1 MDKKDKK
8 EKKHSSYH
16 RPHRHHHARDTIQSA
31 VQLQHPFSFENYNP
45 LRRAQQHHHHLRSRR
60 DPSPEKSAQA
70 KDEEQEQ
77 EPPKPQWSPEVEYAV
92 DHPPHQLVTPETIA
106 HERRLRQ
113 RRQDHVSTALNALS
127 RDAHTATRKLD
138 DTYYALLQKVG
149 LLKATISSFQDLH
162 SCLDDTTKDFAT
174 RSDSLVKDVT
184 GQIDAFQN
192 MSQQDESIDQLVKR
206 LHKAKERAESF
217 ESRLE
222 SCRLRLERWEK
233 KEQEKNKRNNRTWA
247 LALTSLTVFIILVLA
262 IVLWKKGSLASV
274 TEKPSEWKEA
284 LGLEKN
290 KTAPGIHL
298 VDPAQEKM
306 QAKEAAKWDRL
317 LDEL

>member
-1 MDKKDKK
+1 MDKQEKK
-8 EKKHSSYH
+8 EKKHSGYH

-45 LRRAQQHHHHLRSRR
+45 LRRAQQHHHRSRR
-60 DPSPEKSAQA
+60 DPSPVKSSQT
-70 KDEEQEQ
+70 KEEEQEH

-92 DHPPHQLVTPETIA
+92 DHPPHQLVSPETIA

-113 RRQDHVSTALNALS
+113 KRQDHVSTALNALS

-149 LLKATISSFQDLH
+149 LLKATIASFQDLH

-174 RSDSLVKDVT
+174 RSDSLVKDIT

-192 MSQQDESIDQLVKR
+192 MSQQDESIDSLVKR
-206 LHKAKERAESF
+206 LHTSKERAASF

-222 SCRLRLERWEK
+222 SCRSRLERWEK

-247 LALTSLTVFIILVLA
+247 LVLTSVTAFIILILA
-262 IVLWKKGSLASV
+262 IVLWKRGSLASV

-284 LGLEKN
+284 LGLERN

-298 VDPAQEKM
+298 VDPGQEKM

>member
-1 MDKKDKK
+1 MDKQEKK
-8 EKKHSSYH
+8 EKKHSGYH

-45 LRRAQQHHHHLRSRR
+45 LRRAQQHHHRSRR
-60 DPSPEKSAQA
+60 DPSPVKSSQT
-70 KDEEQEQ
+70 KEEEQEH

-92 DHPPHQLVTPETIA
+92 DHPPHQLVSPETIA

-113 RRQDHVSTALNALS
+113 KRQDHVSTALNALS

-149 LLKATISSFQDLH
+149 LLKATIASFQDLH

-174 RSDSLVKDVT
+174 RSDSLVKDIT

-192 MSQQDESIDQLVKR
+192 MSQQDESIDSLVKR
-206 LHKAKERAESF
+206 LHTSKERAASF

-222 SCRLRLERWEK
+222 SCRSRLERWEK

-247 LALTSLTVFIILVLA
+247 LVLTSVTAFIILILA

>member
-1 MDKKDKK
+1 MDKDKK
-8 EKKHSSYH
+8 EKKHSGYH

-31 VQLQHPFSFENYNP
+31 VQLQHPFSFDNYNP
-45 LRRAQQHHHHLRSRR
+45 LRRAQQHHHRSRR
-60 DPSPEKSAQA
+60 DPSPEKTQVN
-70 KDEEQEQ
+70 ENEQEQ

-113 RRQDHVSTALNALS
+113 KRQDHVSTALNALS

-174 RSDSLVKDVT
+174 RSDSLVKDIT

-192 MSQQDESIDQLVKR
+192 MSQQDESIDSLVKR
-206 LHKAKERAESF
+206 LHTAKERAESF

-222 SCRLRLERWEK
+222 SCRSRLERWEK

-247 LALTSLTVFIILVLA
+247 LVLTSLTAFIILILA

-298 VDPAQEKM
+298 VDPVQEKI

>member
-1 MDKKDKK
+1 MDKQEKK
-8 EKKHSSYH
+8 EKKHSGYH

-45 LRRAQQHHHHLRSRR
+45 LRRAQQHHHRSRR
-60 DPSPEKSAQA
+60 DPSPEKSSQT
-70 KDEEQEQ
+70 KEEEQEQ

-113 RRQDHVSTALNALS
+113 KRQEHVSTALNALS

-149 LLKATISSFQDLH
+149 LLKATIASFQDLH

-174 RSDSLVKDVT
+174 RSDSLVKDIT
-184 GQIDAFQN
+184 GQIDVFQN
-192 MSQQDESIDQLVKR
+192 MSQQDESIDSLVKR
-206 LHKAKERAESF
+206 LHTAKERAASF

-222 SCRLRLERWEK
+222 SCRSRLERWEK

-247 LALTSLTVFIILVLA
+247 LGLTSLAAFIILILA

-274 TEKPSEWKEA
+274 AEKPSEWKEA